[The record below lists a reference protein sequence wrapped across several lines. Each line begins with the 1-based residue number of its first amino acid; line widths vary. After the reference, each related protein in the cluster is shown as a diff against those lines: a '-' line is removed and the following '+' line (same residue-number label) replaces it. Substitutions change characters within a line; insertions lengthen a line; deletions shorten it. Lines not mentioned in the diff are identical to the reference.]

1 MDLTIRP
8 LTLCLR
14 EPLRTAYGEVRRR
27 ELLIV
32 RLDAGSESGIGEA
45 APMAP
50 YDGVALEDVHAELEG
65 CRGLVAELGPPSS
78 PEDRAA
84 LRAAIR
90 GACALPQAAAALD
103 VALWDLAAKRAG
115 RPVAALLHREPLT
128 RVAVNATIGAD
139 DPAAARAAAAAAAE
153 RGAGCI
159 KVKAGTGDD
168 EARVAAVRAGAGP
181 DLAIRLDANGA
192 WPVDEAEAALARLA
206 PFGIELCEEPV
217 SGLAAFRMLAGRT
230 SGIPVAMDET
240 AADPGALASGA
251 AAFVCLKLGRSGG
264 ISGLIEDAEAA
275 RAAGSRVYLASTLDG
290 PVGIAAALH
299 AAAAI
304 RPDAP
309 SGLATLGL
317 FAAVDDPFSPQ
328 DGAISVPSA
337 PGLGAGLQG

>member
-8 LTLCLR
+8 LTLRLR

-32 RLDAGSESGIGEA
+32 RLEAGSECGIGEA
-45 APMAP
+45 APLAP
-50 YDGVALEDVHAELEG
+50 YDGVALEDVRAELEG
-65 CRGLVAELGPPSS
+65 CRGLVAELGPPAS
-78 PEDRAA
+78 PEDRTALLAA
-84 LRAAIR
+84 VR
-90 GACALPQAAAALD
+90 GACMLPQAAAALD
-103 VALWDLAAKRAG
+103 VAVWDLAAKRAG
-115 RPVAALLHREPLT
+115 RPVAALLHRDPLS

-139 DPAAARAAAAAAAE
+139 TPPAARAAAAAAAE

-168 EARVAAVRAGAGP
+168 EPRVAAARAGAGP
-181 DLAIRLDANGA
+181 DVAIRLDANGA
-192 WPVDEAEAALARLA
+192 WPVDGAEAALARLA
-206 PFGIELCEEPV
+206 PFGIEICEEPV
-217 SGLAAFRMLAGRT
+217 SGLAAFRALAGRS

-251 AAFVCLKLGRSGG
+251 SAFVCLKLSRSGG
-264 ISGLIEDAEAA
+264 ISGLLEDARAA

-290 PVGIAAALH
+290 PVGIAAAVH

-317 FAAVDDPFSPQ
+317 FTGLDDPFPPQ
-328 DGAISVPSA
+328 AGTIGVPSG
-337 PGLGAGLQG
+337 PGLGADRPG